1 MRAAFFPLT
10 AQHLRLPLIR
20 PVRACPSSGLP
31 ATFSR
36 RAGRRARVAPARLD
50 NKRHSFTPG

>member
-31 ATFSR
+31 ATFSPR
-36 RAGRRARVAPARLD
+36 GEKGTRGARSPRQQAPQF
-50 NKRHSFTPG
+50 HSGL